1 MNVALGAA
9 PRRFGFIDYGRPPG
23 EVPAGC
29 RRIGLALPRDRP
41 AEALPLRPRPMGES
55 PKAPFPPP
63 QVLSLRQPAPSL
75 TAHEVRTLFD
85 LLRGLRAQGL
95 AILYISH
102 RLNEVLELCEWVTVL
117 KDGTRTADQS
127 LAGSDPHA
135 LVRLMVGRQV
145 GDLFPAWQPT
155 ARDEVALN
163 VRNLR
168 CRGVRGIDLTVRRG
182 EILGVGGLLGQG
194 QEEALLALYGAVA
207 SEADRFTVA
216 GGAVGPTTVIEA
228 N

>member
-1 MNVALGAA
+1 
-9 PRRFGFIDYGRPPG
+9 
-23 EVPAGC
+23 
-29 RRIGLALPRDRP
+29 RISDDPTA
-41 AEALPLRPRPMGES
+41 
-55 PKAPFPPP
+55 
-63 QVLSLRQPAPSL
+63 SL

-85 LLRGLRAQGL
+85 LLRGLRAQGF

-155 ARDEVALN
+155 ARDEIALE
-163 VRNLR
+163 VRHLR
-168 CRGVRGIDLTVRRG
+168 CRRVRRNS
-182 EILGVGGLLGQG
+182 LQVQH
-194 QEEALLALYGAVA
+194 
-207 SEADRFTVA
+207 
-216 GGAVGPTTVIEA
+216 
-228 N
+228 